1 MSPRTAW
8 TIRIGAVLASAP
20 ICYLA
25 LVTIDSRSPW
35 LLTAVIPVGFVLGE
49 IVRRLRPPDRQGY
62 GRSRLRQVIG
72 GLPNTIS
79 HREAVRIPSAYQAN

>member
-49 IVRRLRPPDRQGY
+49 IVRRLTASSLTVKDTGDPDS
-62 GRSRLRQVIG
+62 GR
-72 GLPNTIS
+72 
-79 HREAVRIPSAYQAN
+79 

>member
-1 MSPRTAW
+1 MSPRTARI
-8 TIRIGAVLASAP
+8 IRIGAVLASAP

-49 IVRRLRPPDRQGY
+49 IVRRLTAPSLTLEQPRDPDFGKR
-62 GRSRLRQVIG
+62 
-72 GLPNTIS
+72 
-79 HREAVRIPSAYQAN
+79 